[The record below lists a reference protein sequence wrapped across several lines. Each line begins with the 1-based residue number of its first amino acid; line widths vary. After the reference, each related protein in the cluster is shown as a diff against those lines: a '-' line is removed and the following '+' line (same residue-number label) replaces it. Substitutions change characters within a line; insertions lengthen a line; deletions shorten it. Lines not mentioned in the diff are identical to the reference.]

1 MKVPESS
8 KVGSRI
14 DIKNCLA
21 FDVDGDK
28 ISYEIV
34 NSSSSIPSPL
44 LKKFKLIKET
54 QDTYLKLLQPL
65 DYENKNKNSQ
75 QNSGTF
81 ILIADDGVNQSNEKV
96 VLEVTD
102 INDNV
107 PVFGEKVSFIS
118 KKIELRCQGE
128 LNILY
133 LFFFFK
139 VKVRLGCQDVRK
151 IFFNFFL
158 FFFSLLDLQSKNLRS
173 YPA

>member
-81 ILIADDGVNQSNEKV
+81 ILIADDGVNQSSEKV

-107 PVFGEKVSFIS
+107 PVFGEKVSLIS

-133 LFFFFK
+133 LFFFSRSRSGWV
-139 VKVRLGCQDVRK
+139 VKMSER
-151 IFFNFFL
+151 FFL
-158 FFFSLLDLQSKNLRS
+158 IFFFSFSHS
-173 YPA
+173 